1 MKLNLFKWDLCHDF
15 LQVSY
20 KSENLSRNEI
30 VVYNANPLRL
40 AMNLQSM
47 LGEKVLTWSTAQKLA
62 NRIISNPNRIA

>member
-1 MKLNLFKWDLCHDF
+1 MKLNLFNWSLCMDF

-20 KSENLSRNEI
+20 RSEDLTRNEI

-47 LGEKVLTWSTAQKLA
+47 LGEKTLTWSKAQKLA
-62 NRIISNPNRIA
+62 NKIISNPNRIA